1 MLFAKDIA
9 DSPTLVVTPKIE
21 YMIDQL
27 LKYDTDLFLLL
38 NNLGCEPWDNLWLII
53 TDKLTFIPLYA
64 ILLFLLY
71 KKFGLKSLLT
81 FVVVVALMI
90 TFTDQITNV
99 FKRGFERLRPCGE
112 DALINQM
119 RFIAVRCGKY
129 GFFSGHSSNSMA
141 AAIFAG
147 LMLKKHYKNL
157 IFIMILWS
165 FIVAY
170 SRIYVGVHYPLDI
183 VCGLTFGAFS
193 GVLFYKIATF
203 AIKRFVTE

>member
-1 MLFAKDIA
+1 M
-9 DSPTLVVTPKIE
+9 IE
-21 YMIDQL
+21 QL
-27 LKYDTDLFLLL
+27 LEYDTQLFLFL
-38 NNLGCEPWDNLWLII
+38 NNLGSQTWDGLWLLI

-71 KKFGLKSLLT
+71 KKFGAKSLLV

-112 DALINQM
+112 ADLIDQM

-141 AAIFAG
+141 AAVFAG
-147 LMLKKHYKNL
+147 LLLRPYFKNL
-157 IFIMILWS
+157 IFILLFWS
-165 FIVAY
+165 AVVAY

-183 VCGLTFGAFS
+183 VCGLTFGAIS
-193 GVLFYKIATF
+193 GYLFYKLSQYLL
-203 AIKRFVTE
+203 KRFVKT